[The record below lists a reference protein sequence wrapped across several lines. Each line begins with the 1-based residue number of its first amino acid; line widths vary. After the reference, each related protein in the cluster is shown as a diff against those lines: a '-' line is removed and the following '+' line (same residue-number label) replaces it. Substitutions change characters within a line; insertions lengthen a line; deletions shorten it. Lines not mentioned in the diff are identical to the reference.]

1 LLFRVLWPLC
11 AGRPFVRRQLA
22 FPEDLQRAS
31 REHPAFAWVAS
42 PALLK
47 RMGDNLDWP
56 ALSRCAGCFPPA
68 AHCPQTPPQSLQQRL
83 QQWPTEILGSS
94 ETGGIAW
101 RQGAS
106 LWQPFADVELSQ
118 DSDGALL
125 IASPYLP
132 AGHVEHTADAA
143 RIAADG
149 RFELLGRLDRIVKL
163 EEKRISLPMLEQA
176 LIAHPGSPKHGWAW
190 FRKTAPSSAPCWC
203 SATKAC
209 MPCATGPPHLT
220 EALRQHLSQHCE
232 ALALPRRW
240 RLLRQLPLNSQGKL
254 PQADV
259 EALLLAP
266 RPKAPEVLEQ
276 VETDGEWSL
285 QLSVPPD
292 LAYFSG
298 HFPSPGVARRG
309 AGRMGAEPRP
319 ATAEPAGKFAGME
332 VLKFQQLVRPG
343 DEVQLHLRFD
353 PSAASSLAYRNG
365 VAACSS
371 GRILLEPAMHNPC
384 AVIPVYNHET
394 AVGTVVDAL
403 LASGLPCILVDDA
416 SSPSCARCW
425 MRWPSAT
432 CAPGAPALNQGK
444 GGAVMTGLREARV
457 WASATPCKWTPMAS
471 TTCTTSRVYRIPRPP
486 DAMICGYPLYDESV
500 PKGRLYARYLTHVMV
515 WINTLSLQIRDS
527 MCGFRVYPLPPT
539 LALID
544 SAHRQ
549 AHGFRLRHPGAP
561 GLAQPADALAADQV
575 HYPLD
580 GVSHF
585 RLFHDN
591 ALISACTPGCS
602 SACCCAPVI
611 LWRRWHMSDR
621 QQTLGR
627 PRRARQLSG

>member
-1 LLFRVLWPLC
+1 MNWIKLEQLLLKALPGRAITNTPALDHAQLREQALSIAAGLQARGVQRMALHLEDAADLAIALLGAWRAGVSVLLPADLQAQTRQRWSSEVDLWLSDHSDDSHLSDLLQPALPGAELDLDQCRLSLCTSGSSGEPKRIDKTLRQLANEVEALEQLWGADLGEAWIIGSVATQHIYGLLFRVLWPLC

-31 REHPAFAWVAS
+31 REHPAFAWVGS

-56 ALSRCAGCFPPA
+56 ALSAVRRVFSSGGALPA
-68 AHCPQTPPQSLQQRL
+68 DAAQSLQQRL

-106 LWQPFADVELSQ
+106 LWQPFAGVELSQ

-143 RIAADG
+143 CIAADG

-176 LIAHPGSPKHGWAW
+176 LGAHDWVAEARLGVVQENRAVLGALLVLSDAGLFALREHG
-190 FRKTAPSSAPCWC
+190 RRS
-203 SATKAC
+203 
-209 MPCATGPPHLT
+209 LT
-220 EALRQHLSQHCE
+220 EALRKHLSQHCE

-240 RLLRQLPLNSQGKL
+240 RLVRQLPLNSQGKL
-254 PQADV
+254 PQADI

-298 HFPSPGVARRG
+298 HFPKAPVLPGVVQVEWALNL
-309 AGRMGAEPRP
+309 GRQLLNLPD
-319 ATAEPAGKFAGME
+319 KFTGME

-353 PSAASSLAYRNG
+353 PERGKLYFAYRNDT
-365 VAACSS
+365 ATCSS
-371 GRILLEPAMHNPC
+371 GRLL
-384 AVIPVYNHET
+384 
-394 AVGTVVDAL
+394 L
-403 LASGLPCILVDDA
+403 
-416 SSPSCARCW
+416 
-425 MRWPSAT
+425 
-432 CAPGAPALNQGK
+432 GA
-444 GGAVMTGLREARV
+444 
-457 WASATPCKWTPMAS
+457 
-471 TTCTTSRVYRIPRPP
+471 
-486 DAMICGYPLYDESV
+486 
-500 PKGRLYARYLTHVMV
+500 
-515 WINTLSLQIRDS
+515 
-527 MCGFRVYPLPPT
+527 
-539 LALID
+539 
-544 SAHRQ
+544 
-549 AHGFRLRHPGAP
+549 
-561 GLAQPADALAADQV
+561 ADA
-575 HYPLD
+575 
-580 GVSHF
+580 
-585 RLFHDN
+585 
-591 ALISACTPGCS
+591 
-602 SACCCAPVI
+602 
-611 LWRRWHMSDR
+611 
-621 QQTLGR
+621 
-627 PRRARQLSG
+627 